1 MSIRLEGDVQK
12 LKRKLQYLSSLDRK
26 GINKT
31 LAEGVRSST
40 RQRFKRQV
48 SPEGKRWQPSIRAQA
63 EAGVTLSD
71 SGRLKNSIRAR
82 SDASG
87 FAVGTNVIYASTHQL
102 GAQGRTIRAKTA
114 KGLVFRAGGRWVR
127 AKAVR
132 VTIPARPF
140 LGLSED
146 DMEEIRAAMEAALAK
161 EG

>member
-26 GINKT
+26 GINAT
-31 LAEGVRSST
+31 IAEAVRSST
-40 RQRFKRQV
+40 RQRFKRQT
-48 SPEGKRWQPSIRAQA
+48 SPEGKRWQPSIRAQ
-63 EAGVTLSD
+63 EEGGVTLSD
-71 SGRLKNSIRAR
+71 SGRLKNSIRAK

-87 FAVGTNVIYASTHQL
+87 AAVGTNVIYASTHQL

-114 KGLVFRAGGRWVR
+114 KGLVFRVGGRWVR

-132 VTIPARPF
+132 VTIPARSF

-146 DMEEIRAAMEAALAK
+146 DMEEIKATMEAALAK